1 MCNISVFL
9 HIACMVIH
17 ESNGLDALRM
27 VHKLE
32 LAPHCQ
38 RVADERAG
46 ACYKRLCGTGQS
58 LHSQRAASFTNF
70 RAKLLLQAG
79 HLNGFSSVWVAICR
93 ARCSWRAKEFGQISQ
108 GYFRV
113 EDMASRPLKRGD
125 IRVRL
130 THATDSFRSVSAVAI
145 HAPAFNDICTAP
157 LVPSGICHNWEN
169 RPRTRLLVRKAVASL
184 GLSHVPFPAM
194 PRYGARS
201 GMWWDAG
208 VMECSDGVATTTCR

>member
-38 RVADERAG
+38 RNVKMTDERAS
-46 ACYKRLCGTGQS
+46 ACYKRLCRSSQS
-58 LHSQRAASFTNF
+58 LHLQRAASFTNF

-93 ARCSWRAKEFGQISQ
+93 ARCS
-108 GYFRV
+108 
-113 EDMASRPLKRGD
+113 
-125 IRVRL
+125 
-130 THATDSFRSVSAVAI
+130 
-145 HAPAFNDICTAP
+145 
-157 LVPSGICHNWEN
+157 
-169 RPRTRLLVRKAVASL
+169 
-184 GLSHVPFPAM
+184 
-194 PRYGARS
+194 
-201 GMWWDAG
+201 
-208 VMECSDGVATTTCR
+208 